1 MSNFFTDNSDLR
13 FYFEKAIPWAEL
25 ANWTERGFR
34 LPDGF
39 TTAEEAIEFY
49 TDVANTFGT
58 FCAKEVA
65 PIAAKVDRQGLKL
78 VNGEVVVPPEMATC
92 FKKLQQLQ
100 VYGLCVPRE
109 LGGLNCPLML
119 NNIFIEMMARAD
131 VSLMSHFGF
140 HGGIAMVLLLYSIHE
155 GTTGFNP
162 ATGEITTTRFA
173 KEIAEI
179 ISGDAWGSMDITEP
193 DAGSDMAALRAKG
206 EQLPNGSWVVS
217 GQKVFITSG
226 HGKYHVV
233 IARTEPT
240 KNADDPL
247 AGLKGLSLF
256 LVPAYQDNH
265 GVRTRYAT
273 VDRLEEKLGHHGS
286 ATASVI
292 FDQTPAQLLGKR
304 GDGFKNMLMMMNNAR
319 IGVGFESLG
328 LCEAAFRLASDYAEG
343 RRSMGKPIA
352 QHELIADMLDEMQ
365 TDIVA
370 IRALA
375 MYAGYHEEM
384 ANKLDLAR
392 RFQNDS
398 DTLAKKRRDNEIK
411 SHQRKARAAT
421 PLLKYFASER
431 AVSMAR
437 QCVQIH
443 GGVGYT
449 KEYGAEKLLR
459 DAMVMPI
466 YEGTSQIQA
475 LMATKDALA
484 YIVQHPQAFVRNLTQ
499 TKWRTLST
507 RDPLERRVL
516 KIQTLSLSAQQH
528 VVSKT
533 ALNRVRQI
541 THLPLTQWP
550 TALSGGWDPR
560 RDFAFAL
567 LHAERLTQLMTDAL
581 VSKVLWE
588 QVQQFPERREWLDRF
603 LERAEHRSRWL
614 HDVILHTGD
623 RILDRLKP
631 SSAALSEQAGSTR

>member
-1 MSNFFTDNSDLR
+1 MGNFFTDNQDLR
-13 FYFEKAIPWAEL
+13 FYFEKATPWAEL
-25 ANWTERGFR
+25 ASLTERGFR

-39 TTAEEAIEFY
+39 ANANEAVEFY
-49 TDVANTFGT
+49 TDVAHMFGE
-58 FCAKEVA
+58 FCAHEVA
-65 PIAAKVDRQGLKL
+65 PIAAKVDRQGVKL
-78 VNGEVVVPPEMATC
+78 VNGDVVMPPEMVRC

-119 NNIFIEMMARAD
+119 NNLFIEMMARAD
-131 VSLMSHFGF
+131 VSLMSHYGF
-140 HGGIAMVLLLYSIHE
+140 HGGIAMVLLLYSIQE
-155 GTTGFNP
+155 GTTGFDP
-162 ATGEITTTRFA
+162 ETGAITTTRFA

-179 ISGDAWGSMDITEP
+179 IAGDAWGSMDITEP
-193 DAGSDMAALRAKG
+193 DAGSDMAALRTKG
-206 EQLPNGSWVVS
+206 EQLPDGSWVVT

-226 HGKYHVV
+226 HGKYHIV
-233 IARTEPT
+233 IARTEPNR
-240 KNADDPL
+240 KRDDPM

-256 LVPAYQDNH
+256 LVPAYEDKD
-265 GVRTRYAT
+265 GVRTRFAT

-292 FDQTPAQLLGKR
+292 FEQTPALLLGKR
-304 GDGFKNMLMMMNNAR
+304 GEGFKNMLMMMNNAR

-328 LCEAAFRLASDYAEG
+328 LCEAAYRLAAEYAEG
-343 RRSMGKPIA
+343 RHSMGKPIA
-352 QHELIADMLDEMQ
+352 RHELVADMLDEMQ

-375 MYAGYHEEM
+375 NYAAVHEEM
-384 ANKLDLAR
+384 ANKLELMS
-392 RFQNDS
+392 RFQTDS
-398 DTLAKKRRDNEIK
+398 DLLSKKRQENAIK
-411 SHQRKARAAT
+411 AHQRKARAAT

-431 AVSMAR
+431 AVTMSR

-475 LMATKDALA
+475 LMATKDALTH
-484 YIVQHPQAFVRNLTQ
+484 IIQHPQAFVRSLTQ
-499 TKWRTLST
+499 TRWRLMST
-507 RDPLERRVL
+507 RDPLERRML

-533 ALNRVRQI
+533 AVDRVRQI

-550 TALSGGWDPR
+550 SALTGGWDPR

-581 VSKVLWE
+581 VSKVLWD
-588 QVQQFPERREWLDRF
+588 QTQQFPERRSWLERF
-603 LERAEHRSRWL
+603 LERADHRARAL
-614 HDVILHTGD
+614 HDLILHTGD

-631 SSAALSEQAGSTR
+631 ATSLSEHTGSRR